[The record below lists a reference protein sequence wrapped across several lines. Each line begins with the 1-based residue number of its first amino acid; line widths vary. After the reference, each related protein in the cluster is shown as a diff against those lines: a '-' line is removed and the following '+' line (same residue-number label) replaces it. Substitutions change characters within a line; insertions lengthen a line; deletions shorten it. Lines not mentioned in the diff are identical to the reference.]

1 MNIPACQP
9 ALLRL
14 LALIVVFLP
23 WAASAAEGDLD
34 TTFNSTGK
42 ILTTIGTGIS
52 TDSGRSVAM
61 QSDGKIVVGGY
72 SVAANNYKSFALVRY
87 NANGSLDTA
96 LGGTGKVTAAIGS
109 YDASGSGIVVQGD
122 QKIVVAG
129 TAAVLDGD
137 FAVVR
142 YNADGTLDS
151 SFGGGKVTTDF
162 GSNVEGFYTYTDEVG
177 RAVALQSD
185 GKIVVVGETWDPYV
199 DNGAHFA
206 VVRYNTAG
214 TLDTSFGSTGK
225 VKTSFSN
232 NLDGAYGVAI
242 QSDQKIV
249 VAGYAYNDVSQ
260 NDDFAVARYNTNGSL
275 DTTFGGTGK
284 VMTAIGTVTTAI
296 GSGSDIAHSVAIQKD
311 GKIVVSGFAQND
323 SNVDFAVVR
332 YNTDGSLDTTFGGNG
347 KVTTDFGGLGDVVFS
362 MVLQGD
368 GKILVA
374 GQSRDSDFAVV
385 RYNTNG
391 TLDTTFHGTGKVTTD
406 LGGVD
411 QANGITLQS
420 DGKIVVT
427 GISYEPATTGIHYL
441 AMARYIGSNPQIAV
455 EEPAGTGLV
464 SGTSSID
471 FGTTTLGSSVVKT
484 FTVKSM
490 GSTNLT
496 LSGVTKDGLNSGDFI
511 VSAPVTTTVAPGGH
525 TTFTVT
531 FAPTVAASRAAAI
544 HIASSDPRASS
555 FDIALTGTGAN
566 PTAPAFLVPPG
577 SGIALVGQPVT
588 LTGPPV
594 LGDTPQTYQW
604 RKGITSILTATGID
618 LTIASVKTT
627 DAALYSLH
635 ATNVDGSATSASATL
650 AVVTPGPASVSVNA
664 GATLSL
670 TCTVTAPA
678 GTPLAYSWSRA
689 STPLSNG
696 GRVTGA
702 DTKALKIT
710 GLLPTEAG
718 AYSCTVAMTTPGGP
732 LTATNGTTTV
742 TVVQVPAIT
751 AFTMADASVSQSI
764 NLQIP
769 SSNFPTRFTVTGLP
783 PGIALN
789 TITGLL
795 TGKPT
800 AAKLALGVPIAY
812 TLKVSC
818 SNSAGVSPVIAM
830 SWIIQPLPASA
841 IGTSTGLVDRDP
853 LNAGLGGTIKVVTTS
868 TGALTGTLK
877 LAAKSYAFAGKL
889 DASVGGGDP
898 AATITIAQVPASANL
913 TVNLTDF
920 NLTTGKVTGSVHN
933 STSANVAITAWRS
946 PWSLVNKA
954 SAYAGNYTAALDLP
968 SLALHD
974 VTYPQG
980 HGYATLNVGSTGL
993 CTWGGK
999 LSDGSAISGG
1009 VTLGPDGEV
1018 PLQVVLYAT
1027 PGSAQGWQTITSS
1040 TGYLD
1045 GTLDWY
1051 KPLQTAATRSYH
1063 DGILLHTQT
1072 LVGGLYPA
1080 TAVNV
1085 PSMLGLALPLSLL
1098 NTKLS
1103 FSDGG
1108 LTASFDQLLTVT
1120 ATNTSSVP
1128 TSPSLNSFLVKLTL
1142 TPSSGL
1148 FSGSFARQDA
1158 DPTDLTSPIT
1168 VITRTPP
1175 FYGVLVPRLAQG
1187 VGFFL
1192 LNELPTTGPP
1202 ATTAANSPTLS
1213 GQVILKT
1220 GP

>member
-14 LALIVVFLP
+14 LTLIAVFLP
-23 WAASAAEGDLD
+23 WAAYAAEGDLD

-96 LGGTGKVTAAIGS
+96 LGGTGKVTTAIGS

-122 QKIVVAG
+122 QKIIVAG
-129 TAAVLDGD
+129 TAAGFDGD

-142 YNADGTLDS
+142 YNTDGTLDS

-185 GKIVVVGETWDPYV
+185 GKIIVAGETFDPYV
-199 DNGAHFA
+199 DNGSHFA
-206 VVRYNTAG
+206 VVRYNTGG
-214 TLDTSFGSTGK
+214 TLDTSFGGTGK

-249 VAGYAYNDVSQ
+249 VAGYAYNEVSQ
-260 NDDFAVARYNTNGSL
+260 NDDFAVARFNTNGSL

-284 VMTAIGTVTTAI
+284 VMTAIGTVTATS
-296 GSGSDIAHSVAIQKD
+296 GSGTDVAHSVAIQKD
-311 GKIVVSGFAQND
+311 GKIVVSGFATNGG
-323 SNVDFAVVR
+323 NVDFAVVR
-332 YNTDGSLDTTFGGNG
+332 YNTDGSLDTSFGGTG
-347 KVTTDFGGLGDVVFS
+347 KVTTDFGGLGDNIFS

-411 QANGITLQS
+411 QANGMTLQS

-427 GISYEPATTGIHYL
+427 GISYYPATTDIHYL
-441 AMARYIGSNPQIAV
+441 AMARYVGSNPQIAV
-455 EEPAGTGLV
+455 EEPAGTSLV
-464 SGTSSID
+464 SGTTSID
-471 FGTTTLGSSVVKT
+471 FGTTTLGSNVTKT

-490 GSTNLT
+490 GSTNLS

-511 VSAPVTTTVAPGGH
+511 ISAPLAASVAPGGH
-525 TTFTVT
+525 TTFTVA
-531 FAPTVAASRAAAI
+531 FSPTVAASRAAAI
-544 HIASSDPRASS
+544 HIASSDSRASP
-555 FDIALTGTGAN
+555 FDIALTGTGAT

-577 SGIALVGQPVT
+577 SGIVMVGQPVT

-604 RKGITSILTATGID
+604 RKGTASILTATGID

-650 AVVTPGPASVSVNA
+650 AVVTPGTAAVSVNA

-689 STPLSNG
+689 ATPLSNG

-718 AYSCTVAMTTPGGP
+718 AYSCTVTMTTPGGP
-732 LTATNGTTTV
+732 LTATNGSTTV

-751 AFTMADASVSQSI
+751 AFTIADASVSQSI

-769 SSNFPTRFTVTGLP
+769 SSNFPTHFTVTGLP
-783 PGIALN
+783 PGMVLN
-789 TITGLL
+789 AITGLL

-800 AAKLALGVPIAY
+800 VAKLALGVPIAY
-812 TLKVSC
+812 PLHVSC
-818 SNSAGVSPVIAM
+818 SNSAGVSPVIVVN
-830 SWIIQPLPASA
+830 WIIQPLPASA

-853 LNAGLGGTIKVVTTS
+853 LNAGLGGTIKVITTS

-877 LAAKSYAFAGKL
+877 LGAKSYALAGKL
-889 DASVGGGDP
+889 DASIGADP
-898 AATITIAQVPASANL
+898 AATITIAQTPASASL

-974 VTYPQG
+974 PLYPQG

-999 LSDGSAISGG
+999 LADGSAISGG

-1027 PGSAQGWQTITSS
+1027 PGSAQGWQTITSA

-1051 KPLQTAATRSYH
+1051 KPQQAAATRSYH

-1080 TAVNV
+1080 TAVNL
-1085 PSMLGLALPLSLL
+1085 PTMLGLALPLSML

-1108 LTASFDQLLTVT
+1108 LTANFDQLLTVT

-1142 TPSSGL
+1142 TPSTGL
-1148 FSGSFARQDA
+1148 FSGSFSRQDA

-1168 VITRTPP
+1168 VITRAPP

-1192 LNELPTTGPP
+1192 LNELPASSPTL
-1202 ATTAANSPTLS
+1202 TTAANSPTLS